1 MSRLFPC
8 LAALVLAVAS
18 PLAAQTTSGVPA
30 PSSAQG
36 TGLITGRVFNPNTG
50 DYVRNAQ
57 ITVQETGQTTY
68 SGDGGEFNL
77 AGVRPGRA
85 TVVVAYTGYRNASA
99 TVDVAAGQTVAR
111 DFSLVS
117 TLDNAKAAGDTI
129 KLGEFV
135 VSSEREGNAKAI
147 MEQDRKSTRL
157 NSSH

>member
-1 MSRLFPC
+1 MATKASC
-8 LAALVLAVAS
+8 SSNDHGHTCSAAWSKRATSCVAGC
-18 PLAAQTTSGVPA
+18 PAADGSSTAGAPA

-99 TVDVAAGQTVAR
+99 TVDVRGGGVAWTFAVLR
-111 DFSLVS
+111 L
-117 TLDNAKAAGDTI
+117 
-129 KLGEFV
+129 
-135 VSSEREGNAKAI
+135 SSPQVAP
-147 MEQDRKSTRL
+147 
-157 NSSH
+157 